1 MPDQTANLALPL
13 LAASQAQKHVTHNE
27 ALTDLDA
34 LVQISVLD
42 RNLTAPPGGATE
54 GDRYIPAGP
63 ATGAWTGQENTIAVA
78 RDGAWVFYTPREG
91 WLAWVAD
98 EDTLIGWDGAA
109 WTGAG
114 GPNAA
119 LKTLGVNASADGTN
133 RLSVTTPSVLFNSE
147 TDDINATLNKQTAGD
162 DARFTFQTG
171 FSTRALFG
179 LLANDDFTLKVT
191 PDGSVFHDAMV
202 IDKDTGGVSFPNMC
216 RFSVNLNYD
225 HYAATSY
232 VTTDLNNED
241 LDIGNVFASGTFT
254 APRTASYLLGYTLGW
269 TQNGTN
275 LPGDYYGRLL
285 VNGIDELL
293 PTANQGTTAAANSGK
308 IILACTGLVPLTAGD
323 TVQLQH
329 KFSSTDGYA
338 SADITRFWGEMVA

>member
-13 LAASQAQKHVTHNE
+13 LASSQAQKHLTHNE
-27 ALTDLDA
+27 ALNDLDA

-42 RNLTAPPGGATE
+42 RHLTAPPGGAAE

-63 ATGAWTGQENTIAVA
+63 ATGAWAGQENRIAVS
-78 RDGAWVFYTPREG
+78 RDGGWVFYSPREG
-91 WLAWVAD
+91 WLAWVTD
-98 EDTLIGWDGAA
+98 EDQLVGWDGGS

-119 LKTLGVNASADGTN
+119 LKTLGVNASADVNN
-133 RLSVTTPSVLFNSE
+133 RLSVTTPSVLFNGE
-147 TDDINATLNKQTAGD
+147 TDDINVTLNKQTAGD

-191 PDGSVFHDAMV
+191 PDGSTFHDAIIV
-202 IDKDTGGVSFPNMC
+202 DKDTGGVSFPAMC
-216 RFSVNLNYD
+216 RFSAYLNYD

-254 APRTASYLLGYTLGW
+254 APRTGLYLLGYTLGW

-275 LPGDYYGRLL
+275 LPTDYHGRLL
-285 VNGIDELL
+285 VNGTTELL
-293 PTANQGTTAAANSGK
+293 PITNRGTNAAGNSGK
-308 IILACTGLVPLTAGD
+308 IVLACTGLVPLTAGD

-329 KFSSTDGYA
+329 KFASADGYA
-338 SADITRFWGEMVA
+338 SADISRFWGEMVA